1 MSAVPLAVNFRYSR
15 KNSKQWGRVNVD
27 AKILEKRTTKR
38 TKMVATLKVFNVEP
52 GSALNQLAHTLDIS
66 SAGAKIGAMREEIQ
80 VGTIVVVQHKQARAN
95 CRVIWT
101 RRMGAG
107 EFQIGI
113 EFVGR
118 NAQFWGIDLDDERVG
133 VWLTGS
139 ER

>member
-1 MSAVPLAVNFRYSR
+1 
-15 KNSKQWGRVNVD
+15 
-27 AKILEKRTTKR
+27 
-38 TKMVATLKVFNVEP
+38 MVATLKISNAEQY
-52 GSALNQLAHTLDIS
+52 GSALNHLAHTLDIS
-66 SAGAKIGAMREEIQ
+66 SSGAKIGALREDIRP
-80 VGTIVVVQHKQARAN
+80 GTILVVQHKQARAN

-101 RRMGAG
+101 RRMGVG